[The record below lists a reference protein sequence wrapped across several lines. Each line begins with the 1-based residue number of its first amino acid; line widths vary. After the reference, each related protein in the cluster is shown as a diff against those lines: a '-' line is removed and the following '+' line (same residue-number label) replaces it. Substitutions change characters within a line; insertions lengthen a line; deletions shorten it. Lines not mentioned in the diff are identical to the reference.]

1 MSFRVDICL
10 LPLSIE
16 VRVVI
21 LTEALD
27 SDPDIDRDDVV
38 IFRHNFDFFFF
49 PLLALLVSFIFYY
62 Q

>member
-38 IFRHNFDFFFF
+38 IFRHNLDFFFL
-49 PLLALLVSFIFYY
+49 PLLALLVLFIFYY